1 MIDLTRIKAI
11 TLDLD
16 DTLWPIWPTIARAEE
31 ALLGWLAENAPRT
44 AALCATPGLQR
55 QVREQMPLLRP
66 DLASDMSALR
76 REAIRILLGRAGE
89 STDLAEIA
97 FDFFLEQR
105 QKVVLF
111 ADVLPAL
118 DFLQARYPL
127 VSVSNG
133 NADIHKVGLG
143 KYFTAA
149 LSAHQMGIAKPDV
162 RIFHA
167 GAQAAGVLPHEVLQ
181 IGDDAHLDSNGGLDA
196 GMQVVWV
203 NREAHVWS
211 HADKQPH
218 LEVPDLHALCAHW
231 PEYQPS

>member
-1 MIDLTRIKAI
+1 MIDLNRIKAI

-31 ALLGWLAENAPRT
+31 ALLGWLAHHAPRT

-76 REAIRILLGRAGE
+76 REAIRVLLGRAGE
-89 STDLAEIA
+89 SPDLAESA
-97 FDFFLEQR
+97 FEFFFEQR
-105 QKVVLF
+105 QKVELF
-111 ADVLPAL
+111 VDVLPAL

-143 KYFTAA
+143 QYFTAA
-149 LSAHQMGIAKPDV
+149 LSAHPLGIAKPDV

-167 GAQAAGVLPHEVLQ
+167 GAQAAGVLPHEVLH
-181 IGDDAHLDSNGGLDA
+181 IGDDAHLDCVGGMDA

-203 NREAHVWS
+203 NREAHVW
-211 HADKQPH
+211 HHEDRQPH
-218 LEVPDLHALCAHW
+218 LEVRDLHALCAHW
-231 PEYQPS
+231 PDYVGD

>member
-1 MIDLTRIKAI
+1 MIDLNRIKAI

-31 ALLGWLAENAPRT
+31 ALLGWLAHHAPRT

-76 REAIRILLGRAGE
+76 REAIRVLLGRAGE
-89 STDLAEIA
+89 SPDLAESA
-97 FDFFLEQR
+97 FEFFFEQR
-105 QKVVLF
+105 QKVELF
-111 ADVLPAL
+111 VDVLPAL

-143 KYFTAA
+143 QYFTAA
-149 LSAHQMGIAKPDV
+149 LSAHQLGIAKPDV

-167 GAQAAGVLPHEVLQ
+167 GAHAAGVLPHEVLH
-181 IGDDAHLDSNGGLDA
+181 IGDDAHLDCVGGMDA

-203 NREAHVWS
+203 NREAHVW
-211 HADKQPH
+211 HHEDRQPH
-218 LEVPDLHALCAHW
+218 LEVRDLHALCAHW
-231 PEYQPS
+231 PDYVGD

>member
-1 MIDLTRIKAI
+1 MIDIARIKAI

-31 ALLGWLAENAPRT
+31 ALLGWLAHHAPGT

-76 REAIRILLGRAGE
+76 REAIRVLLGRAGE
-89 STDLAEIA
+89 SPDLAEPA
-97 FDFFLEQR
+97 FEFFFEQR
-105 QKVVLF
+105 QKVELF

-118 DFLQARYPL
+118 DFLKSRYPL

-143 KYFTAA
+143 QYFTAA
-149 LSAHQMGIAKPDV
+149 LSAHQLGIAKPDV

-167 GAQAAGVLPHEVLQ
+167 GAQAAGVLPHEVLH
-181 IGDDAHLDSNGGLDA
+181 IGDDAHLDCVGGLDA

-203 NREAHVWS
+203 NREAHTWG
-211 HADKQPH
+211 HEDKQPH
-218 LEVPDLHALCAHW
+218 LEVRDLHALCGHW
-231 PEYQPS
+231 PDYVGG

>member
-1 MIDLTRIKAI
+1 MIDLNRIKAI

-31 ALLGWLAENAPRT
+31 ALLGWLAHHAPRT

-76 REAIRILLGRAGE
+76 REAIRVLLGRSGE
-89 STDLAEIA
+89 SPDLAESA
-97 FDFFLEQR
+97 FEFFFEQR
-105 QKVVLF
+105 QKVELF
-111 ADVLPAL
+111 VDVLPAL

-143 KYFTAA
+143 QYFTAA
-149 LSAHQMGIAKPDV
+149 LSAHQLGIAKPDV

-167 GAQAAGVLPHEVLQ
+167 GAQAAGVLPHEVLH
-181 IGDDAHLDSNGGLDA
+181 IGDDAHLDCVGGMDA

-203 NREAHVWS
+203 NREAHVW
-211 HADKQPH
+211 HHEDRQPH
-218 LEVPDLHALCAHW
+218 LEVRDLHALCAHW
-231 PEYQPS
+231 PDYVGD

>member
-1 MIDLTRIKAI
+1 MIDLNRIKAI

-31 ALLGWLAENAPRT
+31 ALLGWLAHHAPRT

-76 REAIRILLGRAGE
+76 REAIRVLLGRAGE
-89 STDLAEIA
+89 SPDLAESA
-97 FDFFLEQR
+97 FEFFFEQR
-105 QKVVLF
+105 QKVELF
-111 ADVLPAL
+111 VDVLPAL

-143 KYFTAA
+143 QYFTAA
-149 LSAHQMGIAKPDV
+149 LSAHQLGIAKPDV

-167 GAQAAGVLPHEVLQ
+167 GAQAAGVLPHEVLH
-181 IGDDAHLDSNGGLDA
+181 IGDDAHLDCVGGMDA

-203 NREAHVWS
+203 NREAHVW
-211 HADKQPH
+211 HHEDRQPH
-218 LEVPDLHALCAHW
+218 LEVRDLHALCAHW
-231 PEYQPS
+231 PDYVGD